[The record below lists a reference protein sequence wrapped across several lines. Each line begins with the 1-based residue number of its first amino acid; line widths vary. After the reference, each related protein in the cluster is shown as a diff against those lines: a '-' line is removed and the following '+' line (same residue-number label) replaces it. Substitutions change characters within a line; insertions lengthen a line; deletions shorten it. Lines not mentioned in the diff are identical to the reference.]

1 MVPERF
7 PPDDPRE
14 WLNRAKSN
22 LIQAK
27 GEKPGV
33 YWEDLCF
40 QAQQAAEKSLKALL
54 LHRGVRFPYVQDLA
68 ELIELLEQQ
77 GESIPP
83 GIREVARLTNYA
95 VEMRYPGL
103 AEPVTSEEYKMAVVL
118 AEGVVHWVEKA
129 LVSGRGQKGTTRTQ
143 ADIPCG

>member
-1 MVPERF
+1 MAPERF

-27 GEKPGV
+27 GEEPGV

-54 LHRGVRFPYVQDLA
+54 LHRGVRFPYVHDLA

-77 GESIPP
+77 GENIPS
-83 GIREVARLTNYA
+83 GMREVARLTNYA
-95 VEMRYPGL
+95 VEARYPGL
-103 AEPVTSEEYKMAVVL
+103 TEPVTQEEYEMAVTL
-118 AEGVVHWVEKA
+118 AEEVVHWVEKA
-129 LVSGRGQKGTTRTQ
+129 LEGYGQELSN
-143 ADIPCG
+143 A